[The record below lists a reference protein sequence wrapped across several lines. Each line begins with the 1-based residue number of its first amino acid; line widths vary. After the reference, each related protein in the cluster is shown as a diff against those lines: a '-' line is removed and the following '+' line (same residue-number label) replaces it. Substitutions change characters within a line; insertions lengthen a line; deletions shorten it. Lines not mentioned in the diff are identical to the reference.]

1 MSAMEEA
8 LSSLINRIS
17 LKNFCSPRFFI
28 DYVVNPEAG
37 FGVAR
42 NSLFSKD
49 GLSVL
54 NSYRNHAKKYGE
66 ALSRLTGM
74 KGLEQHTMMPFR
86 GLFDSMDKGVS
97 GRKNYAIAGNCQQ
110 AGGGC

>member
-1 MSAMEEA
+1 MKVSSSRLIPVKGISPGALMVEA

-37 FGVAR
+37 FGAAR

-66 ALSRLTGM
+66 ALSRLTGAY
-74 KGLEQHTMMPFR
+74 
-86 GLFDSMDKGVS
+86 S
-97 GRKNYAIAGNCQQ
+97 G
-110 AGGGC
+110 